1 MVKSWV
7 QPVAQDRESTKWTI
21 QLALTLA
28 RWGARGEKGQLGGSF
43 YKSLTNI
50 L

>member
-21 QLALTLA
+21 AMGYTTALSNMTTPDPI
-28 RWGARGEKGQLGGSF
+28 SMH
-43 YKSLTNI
+43 
-50 L
+50 